1 MDANEFDSVIRRL
14 ATGRTRRGVLRGLLA
29 GGVAVAIGGTAM
41 EAEAG
46 KRCKKAGAPCSGNKQ
61 CCPKETKRVCKVP
74 TGGSS
79 SDTFCCGGVG
89 AKCGGVGARC
99 GGAGAKCGGA
109 NANGDAVGLLC
120 CANFRCSTGDPDD
133 PNFVPRKPGV
143 CQRG

>member
-46 KRCKKAGAPCSGNKQ
+46 KRCKKAGAPCTSNKQ
-61 CCPKETKRVCKVP
+61 CCPKDTKRVCKVP
-74 TGGSS
+74 SNGSN
-79 SDTFCCGGVG
+79 SDTFC
-89 AKCGGVGARC
+89 C

-109 NANGDAVGLLC
+109 NADGDAVGLLC
-120 CANFRCSTGDPDD
+120 CANFRCSTGDFDD
-133 PNFVPRKPGV
+133 PNFVPRTPGV
-143 CQRG
+143 CRRG